1 MNWLKL
7 TLITFLL
14 CAFGYFLIAITP
26 LSQPMFKQHKDL
38 AKPLKISNT
47 EENIDTSGDQHKPPA
62 FEKMKKSINL
72 PGKMQ
77 SPPYIPPITK
87 SKNTQNYSGDL
98 EDHEAYKQYHVNQ
111 KRELKMAFINAS
123 KQKIVRLEMLIARG
137 IREGL
142 SQEKI
147 EFAKEKVS
155 GLKAMSE
162 QLENELNPPH

>member
-1 MNWLKL
+1 MNLLKL
-7 TLITFLL
+7 TLITLLL

-26 LSQPMFKQHKDL
+26 QSQPLIEHNNGSTVRKKTPHIEDDIRTT
-38 AKPLKISNT
+38 ISQNQPPVV
-47 EENIDTSGDQHKPPA
+47 NQISSLDQVKA
-62 FEKMKKSINL
+62 SI
-72 PGKMQ
+72 Q
-77 SPPYIPPITK
+77 AQPYIPPITK
-87 SKNTQNYSGDL
+87 SKNTRSYSGELD
-98 EDHEAYKQYHVNQ
+98 DHQAYKQFHAHQ
-111 KRELKMAFINAS
+111 ERELKMAFISAS

-155 GLKAMSE
+155 GLKAMNE